1 MELALTN
8 SSQSFQNTNVFEMG
22 RSGFNKVTTTV
33 LKQQFPKL
41 NLKLV
46 NYRDN
51 WILQNDEF
59 ITRY

>member
-22 RSGFNKVTTTV
+22 LSGFHKVTTTV

-41 NLKLV
+41 NLKVV
-46 NYRDN
+46 NYRN
-51 WILQNDEF
+51 YWNLQND
-59 ITRY
+59 